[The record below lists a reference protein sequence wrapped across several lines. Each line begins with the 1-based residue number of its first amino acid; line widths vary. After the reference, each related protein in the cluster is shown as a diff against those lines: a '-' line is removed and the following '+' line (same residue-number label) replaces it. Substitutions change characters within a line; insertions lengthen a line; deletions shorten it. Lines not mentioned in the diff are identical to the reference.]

1 MPFSEATELPPGTYF
16 LLFEAPDAILD
27 AMARHPSWSQRAQ
40 AVLVAQGLPGVRFE
54 GGGPTWAPIDG
65 GMRRVYSMRITVPE
79 ARPPTGGPPVHAEGF
94 AAAGIG
100 PVVVVTL
107 GAVLAALLIAL
118 VYRSTVLEVWRMVP
132 EDERGDVIRDLN
144 PFPAVR
150 DSTMW
155 LALAVVGAAVIV
167 WRWRS

>member
-79 ARPPTGGPPVHAEGF
+79 ARPPTGGPPVHAEGLS
-94 AAAGIG
+94 AAVAVQVWIT
-100 PVVVVTL
+100 VR
-107 GAVLAALLIAL
+107 AVLVALTIAL
-118 VYRSTVLEVWRMVP
+118 VMSLRLREMWRMVP